1 MHGTANKRLLKT
13 IGQHRLDMRRPR
25 SRRFAQLV
33 ATYTDDLAPEPSN
46 AQRVLIRDLATL
58 TLLCED
64 LQTRLIDDPQPED
77 VRDYER
83 LSTSVRSSLRKLGL
97 TGVRQDDEFE
107 AHDPDL
113 DRPVRE
119 RL

>member
-1 MHGTANKRLLKT
+1 
-13 IGQHRLDMRRPR
+13 MRRPR

-33 ATYTDDLAPEPSN
+33 ATYTDDLACTPSN
-46 AQRVLIRDLATL
+46 AQRVLLRDLAMMQML
-58 TLLCED
+58 SED
-64 LQTRLIDDPQPED
+64 LQTRLINDEREAED

-83 LSTSVRSSLRKLGL
+83 LSRNIKSTMRKLGL
-97 TGVRQDDEFE
+97 TGVRNQDDEFE